1 VASNVS
7 ARIALA
13 LFAVADLALELHTK
27 NPITSHRPR
36 LSKKEHAPMN
46 TLQYLMIDESA
57 EILPEYAL
65 LLALLA
71 VLTVIS
77 ITALRTSIIG
87 TVDPA
92 PATVE

>member
-1 VASNVS
+1 
-7 ARIALA
+7 
-13 LFAVADLALELHTK
+13 
-27 NPITSHRPR
+27 
-36 LSKKEHAPMN
+36 MN